1 VISDKCHTKIGVVVE
16 IVLVV
21 VIGIVVEGTIVVVVI
36 GVVADTIVILLKC
49 VVVVCV
55 IVESIVELIDFDVR
69 NTDATMKKEK
79 L

>member
-1 VISDKCHTKIGVVVE
+1 
-16 IVLVV
+16 
-21 VIGIVVEGTIVVVVI
+21 VI

-55 IVESIVELIDFDVR
+55 IVESIVELIEFDVR